1 MQGLG
6 YLYSMLPILKKTH
19 PEKEDLKNAMKMHL
33 EFFNTNPFIAS
44 WIIGMNA
51 KLEDDH
57 ASAETIR
64 SIKVGY
70 MGPLAGI
77 GDSLI
82 YFVVGGIAILI
93 GSSIAFY
100 GLGNPIGALVVWGII
115 APAGIILRFWFW
127 RLGRRRGVT
136 AARQMSQSRGLKRV
150 MELTG
155 ATGITTIAA
164 FIPIAVQVGLP
175 VQYLGQALS
184 LSVSAL
190 TILNAISLL
199 VVPLVFTFIAY
210 SLARRGFSVVKIILI
225 LFIIGFVTGFLGLLA
240 RPIYSGF
247 AIPKLS

>member
-1 MQGLG
+1 
-6 YLYSMLPILKKTH
+6 
-19 PEKEDLKNAMKMHL
+19 
-33 EFFNTNPFIAS
+33 
-44 WIIGMNA
+44 MNA

-57 ASAETIR
+57 SSAETIR

-100 GLGNPIGALVVWGII
+100 GLGNPIGALVVWVII
-115 APAGIILRFWFW
+115 APVGVILRFWFW
-127 RLGRRRGVT
+127 KLGLKRGVT
-136 AARQMSQSRGLKRV
+136 AARQMSQSKGLKRV

-175 VQYLGQALS
+175 VQALA
-184 LSVSAL
+184 LVNPML
-190 TILNAISLL
+190 TIVNAISLL

-210 SLARRGFSVVKIILI
+210 SLARRGFSVVRIILI
-225 LFIIGFVTGFLGLLA
+225 LFIIGFVAGFLGLLV

-247 AIPKLS
+247 AIQKLS